1 MRCTGLLMLW
11 WCRGRARIV
20 AEDISA
26 NIKHKLTKDQKKV
39 VVVVLVLVAVV
50 VVIMLKMMIRIII
63 TLMLVDHN
71 MSTRFP

>member
-1 MRCTGLLMLW
+1 MLW
-11 WCRGRARIV
+11 WYRGRARIV

-50 VVIMLKMMIRIII
+50 VVVVIMLKMMIRIII

>member
-1 MRCTGLLMLW
+1 MGLLMWW

-39 VVVVLVLVAVV
+39 VVVVVV
-50 VVIMLKMMIRIII
+50 VVIILKMMVII
-63 TLMLVDHN
+63 TITP
-71 MSTRFP
+71 MSITITNTNTRFP